1 MGYTKNACMNSIS
14 LKQLIIFFAV
24 ITAVI
29 AAFIVGANLFLK
41 WGIQVEPPKNE
52 IKLEDVP
59 TGAVKIK
66 PANEVELTP
75 AVIYDGNSFKPSRV
89 IRDGSGSVGCLV
101 VLVNRSGAILK
112 IGLNP
117 HNPVRDP
124 GPDFG
129 FTASNDKLIFDPRFN
144 GIIELKV
151 HNHEK
156 PGEGFTV
163 ILGPKCQL

>member
-1 MGYTKNACMNSIS
+1 MNNIS
-14 LKQLIIFFAV
+14 LKQLVIFFGV
-24 ITAVI
+24 IAAVI

-41 WGIQVEPPKNE
+41 WGIQVEPPKGE

-59 TGAVKIK
+59 TGAAKIK

-75 AVIYDGNSFKPSRV
+75 TVIYDGKSFQPPRV
-89 IRDGSGSVGCLV
+89 FRDGSGSVGCLV
-101 VLVNRSGAILK
+101 VLVNRSGAPLK

-117 HNPVRDP
+117 HNNVRDP

-129 FTASNDKLIFDPRFN
+129 FTASGDKLIFDPRFN
-144 GIIELKV
+144 GISELKV

-156 PGEGFTV
+156 PRDEFMI
-163 ILGPKCQL
+163 ILGPKCQI